1 MVQFTGAVPEEAL
14 KFSEAD
20 LRNWN
25 LIEQFR
31 KVVLPLVEAQPKTA
45 TELDPRRQL
54 VAEEYFSLFL
64 FGMLNP
70 IITSMRGLCAATKFN
85 KMRSVCRTPVAPSSF
100 SEAQHLFEPEIL
112 AQIVRQL
119 AAQAHILGGF
129 GDQRV
134 RDAIKTLTI
143 VDGTVL
149 RAVNRMAWAP
159 AAGFG
164 SAVRLHLHFSV
175 YDQVPADWS
184 ITPGNAS
191 EAKEWKKKIKDD
203 QFYVV
208 DRLYGQDLLHLKQL
222 HKRGAQFVV
231 RICQNVIRTPVGP
244 DRPLSETDRKAGVV
258 SDRLEELG
266 GFGGGPALR
275 VVTVQADGKTFLLAT
290 TRQDLPA
297 EMIGLIYRYRWQ
309 VELFF
314 KWLKTMLPCGHWLAE
329 SPRGATLQ
337 IYTLLIAALLLLLWT
352 GRRPTKRHME
362 ALWFYWTGFADADEL
377 AAVLKNSH

>member
-1 MVQFTGAVPEEAL
+1 VPEAAL

-25 LIEQFR
+25 LLEHFR
-31 KVVLPLVEAQPKTA
+31 KVVLPLVEVGPKAA

-64 FGMLNP
+64 FRMLNP
-70 IITSMRGLCAATKFN
+70 IITSMRGLCAATKFR
-85 KMRSVCRTPVAPSSF
+85 KMRSVCETPVAASSF
-100 SEAQHLFEPEIL
+100 SEAQHLFDPEIL
-112 AQIVRQL
+112 VQVVRRL
-119 AAQAHILGGF
+119 AGQAHGMVGF
-129 GDQRV
+129 GDPRV
-134 RDAIKTLTI
+134 REAIKALTI

-164 SAVRLHLHFSV
+164 SALRLHLHFSV
-175 YDQVPADWS
+175 YDQVPTDWS

-191 EAKEWKKKIKDD
+191 EAKEWKKKTKSED
-203 QFYVV
+203 FYVV

-222 HKRGAQFVV
+222 QKRGVNFVV
-231 RICQNVIRTPVGP
+231 RICENVVRTQAGP
-244 DRPLSETDRKAGVV
+244 DRVLSEADRKAGVL

-266 GFGGGPALR
+266 LFGGGPALR
-275 VVTVQADGKTFLLAT
+275 LVELKSKGKTFLLAT
-290 TRQDLPA
+290 TRQDVPA

-337 IYTLLIAALLLLLWT
+337 IYSLLIAALLLFLWT
-352 GRRPTKRHME
+352 GRRPTKRQME
-362 ALWFYWTGFADADEL
+362 ALRFYWAGFIDAEEL
-377 AAVLKNSH
+377 AQALKNKK

>member
-1 MVQFTGAVPEEAL
+1 MPEAAL

-25 LIEQFR
+25 LLEHFR
-31 KVVLPLVEAQPKTA
+31 KVVLPLVEVGPKAA

-64 FGMLNP
+64 FRMLNP
-70 IITSMRGLCAATKFN
+70 IITSMRGLCAATKFR
-85 KMRSVCRTPVAPSSF
+85 KMRSVCETPVAASSF
-100 SEAQHLFEPEIL
+100 SEAQHLFDPEIL
-112 AQIVRQL
+112 VQVVRRL
-119 AAQAHILGGF
+119 AGQAHGMVGF
-129 GDQRV
+129 GDPRV
-134 RDAIKTLTI
+134 REAIKALTI

-164 SAVRLHLHFSV
+164 SALRLHLHFSV
-175 YDQVPADWS
+175 YDQVPTDWS

-191 EAKEWKKKIKDD
+191 EAKEWKKKTKSED
-203 QFYVV
+203 FYVV

-222 HKRGAQFVV
+222 QKRGVNFVV
-231 RICQNVIRTPVGP
+231 RICENVVRTQAGP
-244 DRPLSETDRKAGVV
+244 DRVLSEADRKAGVL

-266 GFGGGPALR
+266 LFGGGPALR
-275 VVTVQADGKTFLLAT
+275 LVELKSEGKTFLLAT
-290 TRQDLPA
+290 TRQDVPA

-337 IYTLLIAALLLLLWT
+337 IYSLLIAALLLFLWT
-352 GRRPTKRHME
+352 GRRPTKRQME
-362 ALWFYWTGFADADEL
+362 ALRFYWAGFIDAEEL
-377 AAVLKNSH
+377 AQALKNKK

>member
-1 MVQFTGAVPEEAL
+1 LTGAVPEAAL

-25 LIEQFR
+25 LLEHFR
-31 KVVLPLVEAQPKTA
+31 KVVLPLVEVGPKAA

-64 FGMLNP
+64 FRMLNP
-70 IITSMRGLCAATKFN
+70 IITSMRGLCAATKFR
-85 KMRSVCRTPVAPSSF
+85 KMRSVCETPVAASSF
-100 SEAQHLFEPEIL
+100 SEAQHLFDPEIL
-112 AQIVRQL
+112 VQVVRRL
-119 AAQAHILGGF
+119 AGQAHGMVGF
-129 GDQRV
+129 GDPRV
-134 RDAIKTLTI
+134 REAIKALTI

-164 SAVRLHLHFSV
+164 SALRLHLHFSV
-175 YDQVPADWS
+175 YDQVPTDWS

-191 EAKEWKKKIKDD
+191 EAKEWKKKTKSED
-203 QFYVV
+203 FYVV

-222 HKRGAQFVV
+222 QKRGVNFVV
-231 RICQNVIRTPVGP
+231 RICENVVRTQAGP
-244 DRPLSETDRKAGVV
+244 DRVLSEADRKAGVL

-266 GFGGGPALR
+266 LFGGGPALR
-275 VVTVQADGKTFLLAT
+275 LVELKSEGKTFLLAT
-290 TRQDLPA
+290 TRQDVPA

-329 SPRGATLQ
+329 SPCGATLQ
-337 IYTLLIAALLLLLWT
+337 IYSLLIAALLLFLWT
-352 GRRPTKRHME
+352 GRRPTKRQME
-362 ALWFYWTGFADADEL
+362 ALRFYWAGFIDAEEL
-377 AAVLKNSH
+377 AQALKNKK

>member
-1 MVQFTGAVPEEAL
+1 MPEAAL

-25 LIEQFR
+25 LLDHFR
-31 KVVLPLVEAQPKTA
+31 KVVLPLVESAPKTA
-45 TELDPRRQL
+45 SELDPRRRL

-64 FGMLNP
+64 FRMLNP
-70 IITSMRGLCAATKFN
+70 IITSMRGLCAATKFR
-85 KMRSVCRTPVAPSSF
+85 KMRSVCGTPVAPSSF
-100 SEAQHLFEPEIL
+100 SEAQHLFDPEIL
-112 AQIVRQL
+112 QQVVRRL
-119 AAQAHILGGF
+119 AAQAHGMAGF
-129 GDQRV
+129 GDQRM
-134 RDAIKTLTI
+134 REAIKTLTI

-164 SAVRLHLHFSV
+164 SALRLHLHFSV
-175 YDQVPADWS
+175 YDQVPTDWS

-191 EAKEWKKKIKDD
+191 EAKEWKKKTKSDD
-203 QFYVV
+203 FYVV

-222 HKRGAQFVV
+222 QKRGVNFVV
-231 RICQNVIRTPVGP
+231 RICEHVVRTPIGP
-244 DRPLSETDRKAGVV
+244 NRALSPADRRAGVV

-266 GFGGGPALR
+266 LLGGGPSLR
-275 VVTVQADGKTFLLAT
+275 LVELQCEGKTFLLAT

-314 KWLKTMLPCGHWLAE
+314 KWLKTMLPCEHWLAE

-337 IYTLLIAALLLLLWT
+337 IYSLLIAALLLFLWT
-352 GRRPTKRHME
+352 GRRPTKRQME
-362 ALWFYWTGFADADEL
+362 ALWFYWSGLADPDEL
-377 AAVLKNSH
+377 AQALKNSR

>member
-1 MVQFTGAVPEEAL
+1 MPEAAL

-25 LIEQFR
+25 LLEHFR
-31 KVVLPLVEAQPKTA
+31 KVVLPLVEVGPKAA

-64 FGMLNP
+64 FRMLNP
-70 IITSMRGLCAATKFN
+70 IITSMRGLCAATKFR
-85 KMRSVCRTPVAPSSF
+85 KMRSVCETPVAASSF
-100 SEAQHLFEPEIL
+100 SEAQHLFDPEIL
-112 AQIVRQL
+112 VQVVRRLAGQAQGMV
-119 AAQAHILGGF
+119 GF
-129 GDQRV
+129 GDPRV
-134 RDAIKTLTI
+134 REAIKALTI

-164 SAVRLHLHFSV
+164 SALRLHLHFSV
-175 YDQVPADWS
+175 YDQVPTDWS

-191 EAKEWKKKIKDD
+191 EAKEWKKKTKSED
-203 QFYVV
+203 FYVV

-222 HKRGAQFVV
+222 QKRGVNFVV
-231 RICQNVIRTPVGP
+231 RICENVVRTQAGP
-244 DRPLSETDRKAGVV
+244 DRVLSEADRKAGVL

-266 GFGGGPALR
+266 LFGGGPALR
-275 VVTVQADGKTFLLAT
+275 LVELKSEGKTFLLAT
-290 TRQDLPA
+290 TRQDVPA

-337 IYTLLIAALLLLLWT
+337 IYSLLIAALLLFLWT
-352 GRRPTKRHME
+352 GRRPTKRQME
-362 ALWFYWTGFADADEL
+362 ALQFYWAGFIDAEEL
-377 AAVLKNSH
+377 AQALKNKK

>member
-1 MVQFTGAVPEEAL
+1 MPERAL
-14 KFSEAD
+14 RFSQSD

-25 LIEQFR
+25 LLEHFR
-31 KVVLPLVEAQPKTA
+31 KVVVPLVESVPKAA

-64 FGMLNP
+64 FRMLNP
-70 IITSMRGLCAATKFN
+70 IITSMRGLCAATKFK

-100 SEAQHLFEPEIL
+100 SEAQHLFDPEIL
-112 AQIVRQL
+112 GQAIRQL
-119 AAQAHILGGF
+119 AAEAHGMIGF
-129 GDQRV
+129 GDPRV
-134 RDAIKTLTI
+134 RAAIKTLTI

-164 SAVRLHLHFSV
+164 SALRLHLHFSV
-175 YDQVPADWS
+175 YDQMPTDWS

-191 EAKEWKKKIKDD
+191 EAKEWKKKTKTED
-203 QFYVV
+203 FYVV

-222 HKRGAQFVV
+222 QKRGVQFVV
-231 RICQNVIRTPVGP
+231 RICENVVRTPVGP
-244 DRPLSETDRKAGVV
+244 DRPLTEADHQAGVT

-266 GFGGGPALR
+266 LFGGGPALR
-275 VVTVQADGKTFLLAT
+275 LVQVRADGKTFLLAT

-314 KWLKTMLPCGHWLAE
+314 KWLKAMLPCGHWIAE

-337 IYTLLIAALLLLLWT
+337 IYSLLIAALLLFLWT
-352 GRRPTKRHME
+352 GRRPTKRQME
-362 ALWFYWTGFADADEL
+362 ALWFYWSGFADADEL
-377 AAVLKNSH
+377 ANALKTNR